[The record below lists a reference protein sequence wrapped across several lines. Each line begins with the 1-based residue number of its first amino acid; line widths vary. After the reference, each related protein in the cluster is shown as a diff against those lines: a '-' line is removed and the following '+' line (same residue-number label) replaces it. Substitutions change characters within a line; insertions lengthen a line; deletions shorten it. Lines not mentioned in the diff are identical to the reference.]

1 MLKAVGLSRHYGT
14 VRAAD
19 NVSFS
24 VDAGEIVGLL
34 GHNGAGK
41 TTVMKLLTGFIEP
54 TAGEAWVNDIL
65 VQDDPVGAQA
75 HIGYLPES
83 QPFYEEMSVADYL
96 MFAATVRGIEA
107 EERVASV
114 QRVVSD
120 TDLGERVLDPIGT
133 LSRGFQQRV
142 AVAQAILHQPP
153 VLILDEPTNGLDPT
167 QTMQMRELIQRLAQ
181 DSTVILSTHI
191 MQEVDAICDR
201 VLIMR
206 DGELVVD
213 ERLDALHQAERISIR
228 CNASREQLSN
238 VTGRRVDKGSESNEF
253 LVHVGESQD
262 PNAQI
267 NGLATKLVEANI
279 ALYGIAPERHDLET
293 LFAQVSEGTHAA

>member
-14 VRAAD
+14 VKAAD

-24 VDAGEIVGLL
+24 VEPGEIVGLL

-41 TTVMKLLTGFIEP
+41 TTVMKLLTGYIEP
-54 TAGEAWVNDIL
+54 TSGEAWVNDVL
-65 VQDDPVGAQA
+65 VQDDPVAAQA

-83 QPFYEEMSVADYL
+83 QPFYGEMSVADYL
-96 MFAATVRGIEA
+96 MFAATMRGIPF
-107 EERVASV
+107 EERASSV
-114 QRVVSD
+114 QKVVED
-120 TDLGERVLDPIGT
+120 TDLAERFLDTIDT

-142 AVAQAILHQPP
+142 SVAQAILHQPP

-167 QTMQMRELIQRLAQ
+167 QTIQMRELIQRLAEE
-181 DSTVILSTHI
+181 STVILSTHI

-213 ERLDALHQAERISIR
+213 ERLDELSRAARVAIR
-228 CNASREQLSN
+228 SSASREQLNN
-238 VTGRRVDKGSESNEF
+238 VTGLRVDKGSEVDEF
-253 LVHVGESQD
+253 FFHVDDGKDAQT
-262 PNAQI
+262 QI
-267 NGLATKLVEANI
+267 NEVVPKLVEANI
-279 ALYGIAPERHDLET
+279 SIYGVQPERQDLET
-293 LFAQVSEGTHAA
+293 LFARVSEGTYAS

>member
-14 VRAAD
+14 VKAAD

-24 VDAGEIVGLL
+24 VEPGEIVGLL

-41 TTVMKLLTGFIEP
+41 TTVMKLLTGYIEP
-54 TAGEAWVNDIL
+54 TSGEAWVNDVL
-65 VQDDPVGAQA
+65 VQDDPVEAQA

-83 QPFYEEMSVADYL
+83 QPFYGEMSVADYL
-96 MFAATVRGIEA
+96 MFAATMRGIPF
-107 EERVASV
+107 EERASSV
-114 QRVVSD
+114 QKVVED
-120 TDLGERVLDPIGT
+120 TDLAERFLDTIDT

-142 AVAQAILHQPP
+142 SVAQAILHQPP

-167 QTMQMRELIQRLAQ
+167 QTIQMRELIQRLAEE
-181 DSTVILSTHI
+181 STVILSTHI

-213 ERLDALHQAERISIR
+213 ERLDELSRAARVAIR
-228 CNASREQLSN
+228 SSASREQLNN
-238 VTGRRVDKGSESNEF
+238 VTGLRVDKGSEVDEF
-253 LVHVGESQD
+253 FFHVDDGKDAQT
-262 PNAQI
+262 QI
-267 NGLATKLVEANI
+267 NEVVPKLVEANI
-279 ALYGIAPERHDLET
+279 SIYGVQPERQDLET
-293 LFAQVSEGTHAA
+293 LFARVSEGTYAS

>member
-1 MLKAVGLSRHYGT
+1 MLKAVGLSRHYGA
-14 VRAAD
+14 VKAAD

-54 TAGEAWVNDIL
+54 TSGEAWVNDIL
-65 VQDDPVGAQA
+65 VEDDPVAAQA
-75 HIGYLPES
+75 QIGYLPES
-83 QPFYEEMSVADYL
+83 QPFYGEMSVADYL
-96 MFAATVRGIEA
+96 MFAATMRGIPYED
-107 EERVASV
+107 RGSSV
-114 QRVVSD
+114 QKVVED
-120 TDLGERVLDPIGT
+120 TDLSGRFLDTIGT

-142 AVAQAILHQPP
+142 SVAQAILHQPP

-167 QTMQMRELIQRLAQ
+167 QTIQMRELIQRLAET
-181 DSTVILSTHI
+181 STVILSTHI

-213 ERLDALHQAERISIR
+213 ERLDELNRAGRISIR
-228 CNASREQLSN
+228 SSASREQLNN
-238 VTGRRVDKGSESNEF
+238 VTGLRVDKGNDANEHF
-253 LVHVGESQD
+253 VHVGDSKD
-262 PNAQI
+262 ANAQI
-267 NGLATKLVEANI
+267 NELVPKLVEANVAI
-279 ALYGIAPERHDLET
+279 YGINPERQDLET
-293 LFAQVSEGTHAA
+293 LFARVSEGTHAA